1 MSANILQR
9 LKQIARLLT
18 CATALFFLAGL
29 ALAQE
34 DQEAKGICFPQKS
47 KTAVI
52 GGFIGGESHDSY
64 VFHVRAGRKVT
75 VRITSRANRAGFS
88 VSTSE
93 FGEPV
98 SFGKE
103 TDGGMTW
110 TGTIPQTGVYFISV
124 TAHPQA
130 RYTLKVTKE
139 GDDAVC
145 APITN
150 GLIRVGAVLQYGL
163 DLRIITT

>member
-1 MSANILQR
+1 MSTNMMQR
-9 LKQIARLLT
+9 LKPIARTLTCITAVFLLT
-18 CATALFFLAGL
+18 NIT
-29 ALAQE
+29 LAQE
-34 DQEAKGICFPQKS
+34 DQEAKGIRFPQES
-47 KTAVI
+47 KTAVVR
-52 GGFIGGESHDSY
+52 GFIGGESHDSY

-75 VRITSRANRAGFS
+75 VRITSRGNRAGFS

-110 TGTIPQTGVYFISV
+110 SGTIPQTGVYFISV

-139 GDDAVC
+139 
-145 APITN
+145 
-150 GLIRVGAVLQYGL
+150 
-163 DLRIITT
+163 

>member
-1 MSANILQR
+1 MSTNMRRR
-9 LKQIARLLT
+9 LKPIAQMHSCLTAVFLLT
-18 CATALFFLAGL
+18 NF

-34 DQEAKGICFPQKS
+34 GQEAKAICFPQES

-52 GGFIGGESHDSY
+52 RGFIGGESHDSY
-64 VFHVRAGRKVT
+64 VLRLRAGRKIT
-75 VRITSRANRAGFS
+75 VRIISRGNRAGFS

-110 TGTIPQTGVYFISV
+110 SGTIPQTGVYFISV

-139 GDDAVC
+139 
-145 APITN
+145 
-150 GLIRVGAVLQYGL
+150 
-163 DLRIITT
+163 

>member
-1 MSANILQR
+1 MSTNRVQR
-9 LKQIARLLT
+9 LKQLAQTLT
-18 CATALFFLAGL
+18 CITALFLFTNLT
-29 ALAQE
+29 LAQE
-34 DQEAKGICFPQKS
+34 DQEARGICFPQES

-52 GGFIGGESHDSY
+52 RGFIGGESHDSY
-64 VFHVRAGRKVT
+64 VLHLRAGRKVT
-75 VRITSRANRAGFS
+75 VRITSRGNRAGFS

-98 SFGKE
+98 NFGKE

-110 TGTIPQTGVYFISV
+110 SGTIPQTGVYFISV

-139 GDDAVC
+139 
-145 APITN
+145 
-150 GLIRVGAVLQYGL
+150 
-163 DLRIITT
+163 